1 MINWEKANTH
11 AHVTSPNAGV
21 LSTFEYD
28 VRIGNAIKTKKKIL
42 IGMINF
48 FSYLI
53 TIEIL
58 PTERPLYNSP
68 HFATYVLTYRLVS
81 LTDPSLT

>member
-28 VRIGNAIKTKKKIL
+28 VKIGNAIKKLKKENTHWNDKLLFRI
-42 IGMINF
+42 
-48 FSYLI
+48 
-53 TIEIL
+53 
-58 PTERPLYNSP
+58 
-68 HFATYVLTYRLVS
+68 
-81 LTDPSLT
+81 

>member
-28 VRIGNAIKTKKKIL
+28 VRIGNAIKTKKKNTHWNDKLLFRI
-42 IGMINF
+42 
-48 FSYLI
+48 
-53 TIEIL
+53 
-58 PTERPLYNSP
+58 
-68 HFATYVLTYRLVS
+68 
-81 LTDPSLT
+81 

>member
-28 VRIGNAIKTKKKIL
+28 VKIGSAIKKTKKENTHWNDKLLFRI
-42 IGMINF
+42 
-48 FSYLI
+48 
-53 TIEIL
+53 
-58 PTERPLYNSP
+58 
-68 HFATYVLTYRLVS
+68 
-81 LTDPSLT
+81 

>member
-28 VRIGNAIKTKKKIL
+28 VRIGNAIKKLKKKIL

-48 FSYLI
+48 FFHI
-53 TIEIL
+53 
-58 PTERPLYNSP
+58 
-68 HFATYVLTYRLVS
+68 
-81 LTDPSLT
+81 